1 MNLRKALRLVLG
13 ALLAAFFVWLT
24 LRHIDTARIGAAM
37 RGARLDLL
45 AAAMA
50 ALCVGY
56 ACRIRRWQTM
66 LLRANP
72 ALRAIDCAGPLMAS
86 FAANNVLPFRAGDLM
101 RAFVFNDR
109 LHTTPGAVLATLFV
123 ERLLDL
129 LMVIL
134 LLGLAL
140 AVFHLDIAKVLGLG
154 VPLLLLGAA
163 AIVVVLLFPQVLQ
176 PLLRGLGSLAGRLPA
191 AAKVQRELGQVT
203 DTLGQLAGGGTM
215 VRLLGWSAGVWL
227 IEGGVYWLVALSV
240 TGVAGMAAPQG
251 AWLAVPVGSLA
262 TLIPSTPGYVGTFD
276 YFTAQ
281 AMVMTGN
288 DLTVAAAF
296 AFLVHMVLWLPGT
309 VAGGLYLA
317 LRPAALP
324 MLVPVPVRVQ
334 EQERPC

>member
-1 MNLRKALRLVLG
+1 MNGRKLIRLALG
-13 ALLAAFFVWLT
+13 MAMALLFVWLT
-24 LRHIDTARIGAAM
+24 LRHIDTARIAAVM

-45 AAAMA
+45 AAATL

-56 ACRIRRWQTM
+56 ACRILRWRTM

-72 ALRAIDCAGPLMAS
+72 ALRAIDCAGPLLAS

-109 LHTTPGAVLATLFV
+109 MHTTPGSVLATLFV

-134 LLGLAL
+134 LLAVAL
-140 AVFHLDIAKVLGLG
+140 AAFHFDSAGIFGLG

-163 AIVVVLLFPQVLQ
+163 AIVAVLLFPQILQ
-176 PLLRGLGSLAGRLPA
+176 PLLRGLGRLARRLPA
-191 AAKVQRELGQVT
+191 AAKVQQELRKVT
-203 DTLGQLAGGGTM
+203 DTLTQLAGHSTM
-215 VRLLGWSAGVWL
+215 LRLIGWSAGVWL
-227 IEGGVYWLVALSV
+227 IEGGVYWLVAHSLA
-240 TGVAGMAAPQG
+240 GVAAPQG
-251 AWLAVPVGSLA
+251 AWLAVPVGTLA

-281 AMVMTGN
+281 AMLLAGN
-288 DLTVAAAF
+288 EATAAAAF

-309 VAGGLYLA
+309 VAGGLYLL
-317 LRPAALP
+317 LRPSTVS
-324 MLVPVPVRVQ
+324 VPKGQ
-334 EQERPC
+334 TI

>member
-1 MNLRKALRLVLG
+1 MTTRKLLRLAVG
-13 ALLAAFFVWLT
+13 ALLAALFVWLT
-24 LRHIDTARIGAAM
+24 LRHIDVARIATAM

-45 AAAMA
+45 AAALA

-56 ACRIRRWQTM
+56 ACRILRWQTM

-109 LHTTPGAVLATLFV
+109 LHTTPGSVLATLLV

-134 LLGLAL
+134 LLALAL
-140 AVFHLDIAKVLGLG
+140 QLFHLDASRLVGLG
-154 VPLLLLGAA
+154 VPVLLLGAA
-163 AIVVVLLFPQVLQ
+163 AILLVLLVPQVLQ
-176 PLLRGLGSLAGRLPA
+176 PLLRLLDRLAGRLPVA
-191 AAKVQRELGQVT
+191 ARVRQELRKVT

-215 VRLLGWSAGVWL
+215 VQLIGWSAGVWL
-227 IEGGVYWLVALSV
+227 IEGGVYGLVALSL
-240 TGVAGMAAPQG
+240 TGVAAAQG

-281 AMVMTGN
+281 AMVLAGN
-288 DLTVAAAF
+288 DPTAAAAF

-317 LRPAALP
+317 LRPAAVG
-324 MLVPVPVRVQ
+324 VPTAG
-334 EQERPC
+334 

>member
-1 MNLRKALRLVLG
+1 MNGRKLFRLGLG
-13 ALLAAFFVWLT
+13 AAMAGLFIWLT
-24 LRHIDTARIGAAM
+24 LRHIDGARIAQVM
-37 RGARLDLL
+37 RGARPELL

-56 ACRIRRWQTM
+56 ACRILRWQTM

-72 ALRAIDCAGPLMAS
+72 ALRATDCAGPLLAS

-140 AVFHLDIAKVLGLG
+140 AAFHFDVSRLIGIGA
-154 VPLLLLGAA
+154 PLLLLAA
-163 AIVVVLLFPQVLQ
+163 ASILVVLLAPQVLQ
-176 PLLRGLGSLAGRLPA
+176 PLLHGLDALAGRLPA
-191 AAKVQRELGQVT
+191 AARVQQELRKVA
-203 DTLGQLAGGGTM
+203 DTLGQLAGGSTM
-215 VRLLGWSAGVWL
+215 LKLLGWSAGAWL
-227 IEGGVYWLVALSV
+227 IEGLVYLLVARSL
-240 TGVAGMAAPQG
+240 AGITAADG
-251 AWLAVPVGSLA
+251 AWLAVPVGTLA

-281 AMVMTGN
+281 AMVVSGN
-288 DLTVAAAF
+288 DATAAAAF
-296 AFLVHMVLWLPGT
+296 AFLVHLAIWLPPT
-309 VAGGLYLA
+309 VAGGLYL
-317 LRPAALP
+317 LMRK
-324 MLVPVPVRVQ
+324 PVGPPPLQ
-334 EQERPC
+334 AIKEHLT

>member
-1 MNLRKALRLVLG
+1 MNTRKLLRLGLG
-13 ALLAAFFVWLT
+13 VAVAALFIWLT
-24 LRHIDTARIGAAM
+24 LRHIDGARIAAAM

-45 AAAMA
+45 AAALAVM
-50 ALCVGY
+50 CVGY
-56 ACRIRRWQTM
+56 ACRIVRWQTM

-109 LHTTPGAVLATLFV
+109 LGTTPGSVLATLLV

-134 LLGLAL
+134 LLGAGLAM
-140 AVFHLDIAKVLGLG
+140 FQLDISRYVSLG

-163 AIVVVLLFPQVLQ
+163 AILVVLLFPQVLQ
-176 PLLRGLGSLAGRLPA
+176 PVLRGLESLAGRLPA
-191 AAKVQRELGQVT
+191 AAKVQLELRKVT
-203 DTLGQLAGGGTM
+203 DTLTQLAGGSTM
-215 VRLLGWSAGVWL
+215 PRLLGWSAGVWL
-227 IEGGVYWLVALSV
+227 IEGAVYWLVAKSV
-240 TGVAGMAAPQG
+240 SGMAAAHG

-281 AMVMTGN
+281 AMVVVGN
-288 DLTVAAAF
+288 ELTVAAAF

-309 VAGGLYLA
+309 VVGGLYLA
-317 LRPAALP
+317 LRPA
-324 MLVPVPVRVQ
+324 VPQAP
-334 EQERPC
+334 QERTV

>member
-1 MNLRKALRLVLG
+1 MAVL
-13 ALLAAFFVWLT
+13 FIWLT
-24 LRHIDTARIGAAM
+24 LRNIDGARIAAVM

-56 ACRIRRWQTM
+56 ACRILRWQTM

-72 ALRAIDCAGPLMAS
+72 ALRAIDCAGPLVAS

-109 LHTTPGAVLATLFV
+109 LHTTPGSVLATLFV

-134 LLGLAL
+134 LLGVAL
-140 AVFHLDIAKVLGLG
+140 AVFRFDVSKLVGLG

-163 AIVVVLLFPQVLQ
+163 AILAVLLFPQVLQ
-176 PLLRGLGSLAGRLPA
+176 PLLRGLESLTGRLSA
-191 AAKVQRELGQVT
+191 AAKVQQELRKVT
-203 DTLGQLAGGGTM
+203 DTLSQLSGGSTM
-215 VRLLGWSAGVWL
+215 LRLLAWSAGVWL
-227 IEGGVYWLVALSV
+227 IEGAVYGLVAQSLP
-240 TGVAGMAAPQG
+240 GIAAALG
-251 AWLAVPVGSLA
+251 SWLAVPVGTLA

-281 AMVMTGN
+281 AMVLAGN
-288 DLTVAAAF
+288 ELTAAAAF
-296 AFLVHMVLWLPGT
+296 AFVVHMVLWLPAT
-309 VAGGLYLA
+309 VVGGLYLV
-317 LRPAALP
+317 LRRSTVGTPK
-324 MLVPVPVRVQ
+324 
-334 EQERPC
+334 EQTI

>member
-1 MNLRKALRLVLG
+1 MSPRKLLRLALG
-13 ALLAAFFVWLT
+13 AVMAVLFGWLT
-24 LRHIDTARIGAAM
+24 LRHIDGARIAAAM

-50 ALCVGY
+50 AMCVGY
-56 ACRIRRWQTM
+56 CCRILRWQTM

-109 LHTTPGAVLATLFV
+109 LHTTPGSVLATLLV

-140 AVFHLDIAKVLGLG
+140 AVFHLDLSSLVGLG

-163 AIVVVLLFPQVLQ
+163 AIVLVLLFPQVLQ
-176 PLLRGLGSLAGRLPA
+176 PLLRGLESLAGRLPV
-191 AAKVQRELGQVT
+191 AAKVQQELRKVT
-203 DTLGQLAGGGTM
+203 DTLSQLAGGSTM
-215 VRLLGWSAGVWL
+215 LRLLGWSAGVWL
-227 IEGGVYWLVALSV
+227 IEGGVYWLVAQSL
-240 TGVAGMAAPQG
+240 AGMTAAQG

-281 AMVMTGN
+281 AMVLAGN
-288 DLTVAAAF
+288 EPTVAAAF

-317 LRPAALP
+317 LRASTVGAPK
-324 MLVPVPVRVQ
+324 VQ
-334 EQERPC
+334 PI